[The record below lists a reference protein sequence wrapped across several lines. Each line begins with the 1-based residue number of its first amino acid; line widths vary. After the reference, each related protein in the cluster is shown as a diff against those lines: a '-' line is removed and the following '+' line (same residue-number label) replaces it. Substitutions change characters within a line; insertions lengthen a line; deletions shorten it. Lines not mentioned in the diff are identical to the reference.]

1 MIRVIHAVLFDMD
14 GVLLESYEAWY
25 LLLNAA
31 CRDLGYPEVSR
42 DRYACIWGQG
52 VDADAAGIFLRHSVG
67 EIEEYYNAN
76 FRRYAGAIRVH
87 PEATETFGRLRERR
101 IRTAV
106 VTNTPAPMAREILG
120 AAGIAPDA
128 LVGGTDTP
136 KPKPAPDPVLRACE
150 ILAVTADRA
159 IFVGDSRYDREAAG
173 AARVPFVGFGIEGDR
188 RVGSLLEIL
197 ALL

>member
-1 MIRVIHAVLFDMD
+1 MIRAVLFDMD

-31 CRDLGYPEVSR
+31 CRDLGYPAVTR
-42 DRYACIWGQG
+42 DRYARIWGQG
-52 VDADAAGIFLRHSVG
+52 VDADAAEIFVRHPVG
-67 EIEEYYNAN
+67 EIEGYYNAN
-76 FRRYAGAIRVH
+76 FRRFAGAIRVH
-87 PEATETFGRLRERR
+87 PEAADTFARLRAKGV
-101 IRTAV
+101 RTAV

-120 AAGIAPDA
+120 AAGIEPDA

-136 KPKPAPDPVLRACE
+136 KPKPAPDPVLRACA
-150 ILAVTADRA
+150 ILSVPVHRA

-188 RVGSLLEIL
+188 RVGTLLEVLSLL
-197 ALL
+197 